1 MEGGFPKKDEFSTK
15 GKQGNAFF
23 SPNLLACVS
32 VSFLNFLSH
41 VFACDYLYYT
51 LICLEMVSSAPIL
64 FHLKTCSS
72 STNLLQKC

>member
-32 VSFLNFLSH
+32 VSLLNFLSH

-51 LICLEMVSSAPIL
+51 YMSRDGEFRSNPLSSQDML
-64 FHLKTCSS
+64 VLH
-72 STNLLQKC
+72 

>member
-15 GKQGNAFF
+15 GKQGTVFF

-32 VSFLNFLSH
+32 VSLLNFLSH

-51 LICLEMVSSAPIL
+51 YMS
-64 FHLKTCSS
+64 
-72 STNLLQKC
+72 

>member
-1 MEGGFPKKDEFSTK
+1 MEGGFSKKDEFSTK
-15 GKQGNAFF
+15 GNAFF

-51 LICLEMVSSAPIL
+51 YMS
-64 FHLKTCSS
+64 
-72 STNLLQKC
+72 

>member
-15 GKQGNAFF
+15 SKQDNAFF

-32 VSFLNFLSH
+32 VH

-51 LICLEMVSSAPIL
+51 YKS
-64 FHLKTCSS
+64 
-72 STNLLQKC
+72 

>member
-1 MEGGFPKKDEFSTK
+1 MEGDFPKKDEFSTK

-51 LICLEMVSSAPIL
+51 YMFWDGEFRSNPLSSQDML
-64 FHLKTCSS
+64 VLH
-72 STNLLQKC
+72 

>member
-23 SPNLLACVS
+23 SLNLLVS
-32 VSFLNFLSH
+32 VSLLNFLSH

-51 LICLEMVSSAPIL
+51 YMS
-64 FHLKTCSS
+64 
-72 STNLLQKC
+72 

>member
-41 VFACDYLYYT
+41 VTIFIT
-51 LICLEMVSSAPIL
+51 LTCLEMVSSAPIL
-64 FHLKTCSS
+64 SHLKTCSF